1 MIERDLEK
9 KLCETLLMPTLTDN
23 RIHKVRLYENSPRH
37 MFEHRCGNAQ
47 VRTFLLFFWG
57 GFPFIKLFS
66 TRITKYDIF
75 SCTLHLCRRSCPL
88 KTVTAELL
96 RAAHLRTIFTAA

>member
-9 KLCETLLMPTLTDN
+9 KLCETLLQPTLTDN

-47 VRTFLLFFWG
+47 VRTFFVFFG
-57 GFPFIKLFS
+57 GVSSFIKFFS
-66 TRITKYDIF
+66 TRTTK
-75 SCTLHLCRRSCPL
+75 
-88 KTVTAELL
+88 
-96 RAAHLRTIFTAA
+96 